1 MKTFAFRGET
11 SRVHACAN
19 ICGKNFREI
28 VVAAIMGVWG
38 LETLFREKFKK
49 SKVNGWRKEAIGP
62 GPLVVDGYP
71 FCHSL
76 YDNLS
81 HTLAGS
87 QYPEFSRQIRKHIRK
102 FKECGIQPQFVFE
115 GSDKTQKFTSEY
127 RKKKVAKKW
136 KEGSRFP
143 DLAYTVLRC
152 VLKEMEVPMYV
163 ADGEGDEACAQIA
176 KHLNGPVL
184 SQDSDFYLFDIPRGY
199 INLKTLE
206 FTESSVLA
214 DVYYR
219 ELFTQDHFPDGLLFL
234 FPAILGNGIHPST
247 SHQLH
252 IQNTADAA
260 CYYICG
266 KRHKGNWLENLPSK
280 TRNNFEVVR
289 AYYNQGE
296 LDPKELLKAPIPKC
310 PKVIPEW
317 FLLSYR
323 NKSFPFMIIDALV
336 NSRQHHSSCRLTK
349 CIRQVC
355 YAILGVPEVIEY
367 KYRPKERIAIE
378 VPTVCAKIEDCLSL
392 EEIDQATPDR
402 KNDLLYS
409 SLQCRPS
416 QLETLREEERFFMC
430 TVIFWKMNAYP
441 PVYVIKALLACFL
454 LCQCKK
460 NEEIIAMS
468 HGLPEPG
475 DEKALEYKTLIEWQY
490 VYNDAL
496 ALSLLLQCDI
506 PTLCPSVIYDGKI
519 ILTLAN
525 QKEGIDEYIKGLD
538 ISQENY
544 SKMLYLLDV

>member
-1 MKTFAFRGET
+1 
-11 SRVHACAN
+11 
-19 ICGKNFREI
+19 
-28 VVAAIMGVWG
+28 MGVWG

-49 SKVNGWRKEAIGP
+49 SKVNGWRKEAICP
-62 GPLVVDGYP
+62 GPLVVDGGQ

-76 YDNLS
+76 YDTLS
-81 HTLAGS
+81 RTLAGS
-87 QYPEFSRQIRKHIRK
+87 QYPEFSRQIRKHISK
-102 FKECGIQPQFVFE
+102 FKECGIQPHFVFE

-127 RKKKVAKKW
+127 RKKKVADKW
-136 KEGSRFP
+136 KRGSRLP
-143 DLAYTVLRC
+143 ELAYTVLRC

-163 ADGEGDEACAQIA
+163 ADGEGDKACAQIA
-176 KHLNGPVL
+176 KQLDGPAL
-184 SQDSDFYLFDIPRGY
+184 SADSDFYLFDIPRGY
-199 INLKTLE
+199 INLNTLKL
-206 FTESSVLA
+206 TESSVMA

-219 ELFTQDHFPDGLLFL
+219 EIFTRDHFPDGLLFL

-247 SHQLH
+247 SHQLR
-252 IQNTADAA
+252 TANAA
-260 CYYICG
+260 YDYIHK
-266 KRHKGNWLENLPSK
+266 KRHEGNWLDNLPSK
-280 TRNNFEVVR
+280 TRENFEVVR

-336 NSRQHHSSCRLTK
+336 NGKQHHCSSHLTK

-355 YAILGVPEVIEY
+355 YAILRVPEVIEY
-367 KYRPKERIAIE
+367 EYRPKERIAIE

-392 EEIDQATPDR
+392 EEIDQAAPDR
-402 KNDLLYS
+402 KNSLLYS

-416 QLETLREEERFFMC
+416 QLEILREEERFFMC
-430 TVIFWKMNAYP
+430 TVIFWKRNASP
-441 PVYVIKALLACFL
+441 PVHVIKALLACFL
-454 LCQCKK
+454 LCQRKK

-468 HGLPEPG
+468 HGLSEPG
-475 DEKALEYKTLIEWQY
+475 DEKTLEYKTLIEWQY
-490 VYNDAL
+490 VYNDAM
-496 ALSLLLQCDI
+496 ALSLLLQCDL
-506 PTLCPSVIYDGKI
+506 PTICPSVIYDGKI